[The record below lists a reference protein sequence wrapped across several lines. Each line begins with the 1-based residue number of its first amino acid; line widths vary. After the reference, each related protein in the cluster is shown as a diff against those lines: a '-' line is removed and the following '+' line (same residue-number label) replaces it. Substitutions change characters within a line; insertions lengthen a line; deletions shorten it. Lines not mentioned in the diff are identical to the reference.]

1 MTFALWHIA
10 LAATSCFLMGFIL
23 GVYANVEKAADTR
36 TINELR
42 RKNKE
47 KEIARKLLTGSI

>member
-1 MTFALWHIA
+1 
-10 LAATSCFLMGFIL
+10 MGFIL
-23 GVYANVEKAADTR
+23 GVYANVEKHDTR
-36 TINELR
+36 MINELR

>member
-23 GVYANVEKAADTR
+23 GVYANVEKHDTR
-36 TINELR
+36 MINELR